1 MYIKDLTNGNIRKYG
16 SDPHDSLNIS
26 PDGKYLTY
34 YNLHNGDG
42 SGDGGNYVFCDED
55 GLTPEEAADKYD
67 CIYHETDSYFNIG
80 GFN

>member
-1 MYIKDLTNGNIRKYG
+1 MYIKDLTNGSIRIYG

-42 SGDGGNYVFCDED
+42 SGVGNYVFCDEN
-55 GLTPEEAADKYD
+55 GLTPDEAAEKYE
-67 CIYHETDSYFNIG
+67 CIEYATDSYFNIG
-80 GFN
+80 GF